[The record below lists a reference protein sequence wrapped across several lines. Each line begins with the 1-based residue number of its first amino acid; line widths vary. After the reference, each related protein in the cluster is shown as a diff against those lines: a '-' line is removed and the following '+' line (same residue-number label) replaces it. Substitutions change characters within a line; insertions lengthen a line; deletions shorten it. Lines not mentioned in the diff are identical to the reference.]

1 MARINTT
8 KTLHNSYFDGKNYD
22 LNFDNNA
29 PMSVHQDVAS
39 QYDFATTDDPEL
51 LTDRKDTAEIIY
63 KIFVDSSYNDGRFL
77 IEGTQ
82 VIKIPKDSISEV
94 FNYVKEEL
102 LNIKKLGPIELVIA
116 INEFFDFNY
125 DYVYRKVLTPKMKQ
139 ELLEDYYKNEG
150 VKKQVNEGS
159 SIKLF

>member
-1 MARINTT
+1 M
-8 KTLHNSYFDGKNYD
+8 
-22 LNFDNNA
+22 
-29 PMSVHQDVAS
+29 HQDVAS
-39 QYDFATTDDPEL
+39 QYDFATTEDPEL

-82 VIKIPKDSISEV
+82 VMKIPKDSINEV
-94 FNYVKEEL
+94 FNYVKDEL
-102 LNIKKLGPIELVIA
+102 LSIKKLNPIELIIS

>member
-1 MARINTT
+1 M
-8 KTLHNSYFDGKNYD
+8 
-22 LNFDNNA
+22 
-29 PMSVHQDVAS
+29 
-39 QYDFATTDDPEL
+39 
-51 LTDRKDTAEIIY
+51 
-63 KIFVDSSYNDGRFL
+63 
-77 IEGTQ
+77 
-82 VIKIPKDSISEV
+82 KIPKDSISEV
-94 FNYVKEEL
+94 FNYVKDEL
-102 LNIKKLGPIELVIA
+102 LSIKKLNPIELIIS

>member
-1 MARINTT
+1 M
-8 KTLHNSYFDGKNYD
+8 
-22 LNFDNNA
+22 
-29 PMSVHQDVAS
+29 
-39 QYDFATTDDPEL
+39 
-51 LTDRKDTAEIIY
+51 
-63 KIFVDSSYNDGRFL
+63 
-77 IEGTQ
+77 
-82 VIKIPKDSISEV
+82 KIPKDSIGEV
-94 FNYVKEEL
+94 FNYVKDEL
-102 LNIKKLGPIELVIA
+102 LSIKKLNPIELIIS

>member
-1 MARINTT
+1 M
-8 KTLHNSYFDGKNYD
+8 
-22 LNFDNNA
+22 
-29 PMSVHQDVAS
+29 
-39 QYDFATTDDPEL
+39 
-51 LTDRKDTAEIIY
+51 
-63 KIFVDSSYNDGRFL
+63 
-77 IEGTQ
+77 
-82 VIKIPKDSISEV
+82 KIPKDSISEV
-94 FNYVKEEL
+94 FNYVKDEL
-102 LNIKKLGPIELVIA
+102 LNIKKLNPIELIIS

>member
-1 MARINTT
+1 M
-8 KTLHNSYFDGKNYD
+8 
-22 LNFDNNA
+22 
-29 PMSVHQDVAS
+29 HQDVAS
-39 QYDFATTDDPEL
+39 QYDFATTEDPEL

-63 KIFVDSSYNDGRFL
+63 KIFMDSSYNDGRFL

-82 VIKIPKDSISEV
+82 VIKIPKDSVSEV
-94 FNYVKEEL
+94 FNYVKDEL
-102 LNIKKLGPIELVIA
+102 LKVKKLNPIELIIA
-116 INEFFDFNY
+116 INEFFDLNY
-125 DYVYRKVLTPKMKQ
+125 DFVYRKVLTPKMKQ

>member
-1 MARINTT
+1 M
-8 KTLHNSYFDGKNYD
+8 
-22 LNFDNNA
+22 
-29 PMSVHQDVAS
+29 HQDVAS
-39 QYDFATTDDPEL
+39 QYDFATTEDPEL

-82 VIKIPKDSISEV
+82 VMKIPKDSINEV
-94 FNYVKEEL
+94 FNYVKDEL
-102 LNIKKLGPIELVIA
+102 LSIKKLNPIELIIS

-150 VKKQVNEGS
+150 VKKHVNEGS

>member
-1 MARINTT
+1 M
-8 KTLHNSYFDGKNYD
+8 
-22 LNFDNNA
+22 
-29 PMSVHQDVAS
+29 HQEVAS
-39 QYDFATTDDPEL
+39 QYDYATTDDPEL

-63 KIFVDSSYNDGRFL
+63 KIFMDSSLSDGRFL

-82 VIKIPKDSISEV
+82 IIKIPKDSIAEV
-94 FNYVKEEL
+94 FNYVKDEL
-102 LNIKKLGPIELVIA
+102 LNIKKLNPIELVIS

>member
-1 MARINTT
+1 
-8 KTLHNSYFDGKNYD
+8 
-22 LNFDNNA
+22 
-29 PMSVHQDVAS
+29 VHQDVAS
-39 QYDFATTDDPEL
+39 QYDYATTEDPEL

-94 FNYVKEEL
+94 FNYVKDEL
-102 LNIKKLGPIELVIA
+102 LNIKKLNPIELIIS

>member
-1 MARINTT
+1 M
-8 KTLHNSYFDGKNYD
+8 
-22 LNFDNNA
+22 
-29 PMSVHQDVAS
+29 HQDVAS
-39 QYDFATTDDPEL
+39 QYDFATTEDPEL

-82 VIKIPKDSISEV
+82 VMKIPKDYISEV
-94 FNYVKEEL
+94 FNYVKDEL
-102 LNIKKLGPIELVIA
+102 LNIKTLNPIELIIS

>member
-1 MARINTT
+1 
-8 KTLHNSYFDGKNYD
+8 
-22 LNFDNNA
+22 
-29 PMSVHQDVAS
+29 VHQDVAS
-39 QYDFATTDDPEL
+39 QYDFATTEDPEL

-82 VIKIPKDSISEV
+82 VMKIPKDYISEV
-94 FNYVKEEL
+94 FNYVKDEL
-102 LNIKKLGPIELVIA
+102 LNIKTLNPIELIIS

>member
-1 MARINTT
+1 M
-8 KTLHNSYFDGKNYD
+8 
-22 LNFDNNA
+22 
-29 PMSVHQDVAS
+29 
-39 QYDFATTDDPEL
+39 
-51 LTDRKDTAEIIY
+51 
-63 KIFVDSSYNDGRFL
+63 DSSLSDGRFT

-82 VIKIPKDSISEV
+82 VIKIPKDSVAEV
-94 FNYVKEEL
+94 FNYVKDEL

>member
-1 MARINTT
+1 MARINTA

-22 LNFDNNA
+22 LNFNNSS
-29 PMSVHQDVAS
+29 PIQVHPTLSS
-39 QYDFATTDDPEL
+39 QYDFAMTEDPEL
-51 LTDRKDTAEIIY
+51 LCDRKDTAEIIY
-63 KIFVDSSYNDGRFL
+63 RIFNDSSYNDGRFA

-82 VIKIPKDSISEV
+82 VIKIPKDSIGEI
-94 FNYVKEEL
+94 FNYVMDEL
-102 LNIKKLGPIELVIA
+102 TSVKKLSPIELVIA

-150 VKKQVNEGS
+150 VKKQLNEGS

>member
-1 MARINTT
+1 MARINTA

-22 LNFDNNA
+22 LNFNSTT
-29 PMSVHQDVAS
+29 PMQVHQDVAS
-39 QYDFATTDDPEL
+39 QYDFATTEDPEL

-82 VIKIPKDSISEV
+82 VMKIPKDSISEV
-94 FNYVKEEL
+94 FNYVKDEL
-102 LNIKKLGPIELVIA
+102 LNIKTLNPIELIIS

>member
-1 MARINTT
+1 M
-8 KTLHNSYFDGKNYD
+8 
-22 LNFDNNA
+22 
-29 PMSVHQDVAS
+29 HQDVAS
-39 QYDFATTDDPEL
+39 QYDFATTEDPEL

-82 VIKIPKDSISEV
+82 VMKIPKDSINEV
-94 FNYVKEEL
+94 FNYVKDEL
-102 LNIKKLGPIELVIA
+102 LSIKKLNPIELIIS

-125 DYVYRKVLTPKMKQ
+125 DFVYRKVLTPKMKQ

-150 VKKQVNEGS
+150 VKKHVNEGS

>member
-1 MARINTT
+1 MARINTA

-39 QYDFATTDDPEL
+39 QYDYATTDDPEL

-63 KIFVDSSYNDGRFL
+63 KIFMDSSLSDGRFT

-82 VIKIPKDSISEV
+82 VIKIPKDSIADV
-94 FNYVKEEL
+94 FNYVKDEL
-102 LNIKKLGPIELVIA
+102 LKVKRLNPIELVIA
-116 INEFFDFNY
+116 INEFFDLNY
-125 DYVYRKVLTPKMKQ
+125 DFVYRKVLTPKMKQ

-159 SIKLF
+159 SIRLF

>member
-1 MARINTT
+1 M
-8 KTLHNSYFDGKNYD
+8 
-22 LNFDNNA
+22 
-29 PMSVHQDVAS
+29 HQDVAS

-82 VIKIPKDSISEV
+82 VMKIPKDSINEV
-94 FNYVKEEL
+94 FNYVKDEL
-102 LNIKKLGPIELVIA
+102 LSIKKLNPIELIIS

-150 VKKQVNEGS
+150 VKKHVNEGS

>member
-22 LNFDNNA
+22 LNFDSNA
-29 PMSVHQDVAS
+29 PMQVHSEVTS

-63 KIFVDSSYNDGRFL
+63 KIFMDSSLSDGRFL
-77 IEGTQ
+77 IDGTQ
-82 VIKIPKDSISEV
+82 VIKIPKDSVSDV
-94 FNYVKEEL
+94 FNYVKDEL
-102 LNIKKLGPIELVIA
+102 LKVKKLNPIEQVIA

-139 ELLEDYYKNEG
+139 ELLEDYYRNEG
-150 VKKQVNEGS
+150 VKKHVNEGS

>member
-1 MARINTT
+1 M
-8 KTLHNSYFDGKNYD
+8 
-22 LNFDNNA
+22 
-29 PMSVHQDVAS
+29 HQDVAS
-39 QYDFATTDDPEL
+39 QYDFATTEDPEL

-94 FNYVKEEL
+94 FNYVKDEL
-102 LNIKKLGPIELVIA
+102 LNIKKLNPIELVIS

>member
-1 MARINTT
+1 M
-8 KTLHNSYFDGKNYD
+8 
-22 LNFDNNA
+22 
-29 PMSVHQDVAS
+29 HQDVAS
-39 QYDFATTDDPEL
+39 QYDFATTEDPEL

-63 KIFVDSSYNDGRFL
+63 KIFVDSSYNDARFL

-82 VIKIPKDSISEV
+82 VMKIPKDSINEV
-94 FNYVKEEL
+94 FNYVKDEL
-102 LNIKKLGPIELVIA
+102 LSIKKLNPIELIIS

-125 DYVYRKVLTPKMKQ
+125 DFVYRKVLTPKMKQ

-150 VKKQVNEGS
+150 VKKHVNEGS

>member
-1 MARINTT
+1 
-8 KTLHNSYFDGKNYD
+8 
-22 LNFDNNA
+22 
-29 PMSVHQDVAS
+29 
-39 QYDFATTDDPEL
+39 
-51 LTDRKDTAEIIY
+51 
-63 KIFVDSSYNDGRFL
+63 VDSSYNDGRFL

-82 VIKIPKDSISEV
+82 VMKIPKDYISEV
-94 FNYVKEEL
+94 FNYVKDEL
-102 LNIKKLGPIELVIA
+102 LNIKTLNPIELIIS

>member
-1 MARINTT
+1 M
-8 KTLHNSYFDGKNYD
+8 
-22 LNFDNNA
+22 
-29 PMSVHQDVAS
+29 HQDVAS
-39 QYDFATTDDPEL
+39 QYDFATTEDPEL

-82 VIKIPKDSISEV
+82 VMKIPKDSINEV
-94 FNYVKEEL
+94 FNYVKDEL
-102 LNIKKLGPIELVIA
+102 LSIKKLNPIELIIS

-150 VKKQVNEGS
+150 DKKHVNEGP

>member
-1 MARINTT
+1 M
-8 KTLHNSYFDGKNYD
+8 
-22 LNFDNNA
+22 
-29 PMSVHQDVAS
+29 HQDVAS
-39 QYDFATTDDPEL
+39 QYDFATTEDPEL

-82 VIKIPKDSISEV
+82 VMKIPKDSINEV
-94 FNYVKEEL
+94 FNYVKDEL
-102 LNIKKLGPIELVIA
+102 LSIKKLNPIELIIS

-125 DYVYRKVLTPKMKQ
+125 DFVYRKVLTPKMKQ
-139 ELLEDYYKNEG
+139 ELLEDYYRNEG
-150 VKKQVNEGS
+150 VKKHVNEGS

>member
-1 MARINTT
+1 M
-8 KTLHNSYFDGKNYD
+8 
-22 LNFDNNA
+22 
-29 PMSVHQDVAS
+29 HQDVAS
-39 QYDFATTDDPEL
+39 QYDFATTEDPEL

-82 VIKIPKDSISEV
+82 VMKIPKDSINEV
-94 FNYVKEEL
+94 FNYVKDEL
-102 LNIKKLGPIELVIA
+102 LSIKKLNPIELIIS

-150 VKKQVNEGS
+150 VKKHVNEGS
-159 SIKLF
+159 SIKLS

>member
-1 MARINTT
+1 M
-8 KTLHNSYFDGKNYD
+8 
-22 LNFDNNA
+22 
-29 PMSVHQDVAS
+29 HQDVAS
-39 QYDFATTDDPEL
+39 QYDYATTEDPEL

-63 KIFVDSSYNDGRFL
+63 KIFVDSSFNDGRFL

-82 VIKIPKDSISEV
+82 VMKIPKDSISEV
-94 FNYVKEEL
+94 FNYVKDEL
-102 LNIKKLGPIELVIA
+102 LNIKKLNPIELVIA
-116 INEFFDFNY
+116 INEYFDFSY